1 VPLRN
6 YRYSLTH
13 SLLSLRYTEPLISL
27 ILLVFWLLTCGRHCL
42 HCSSALITAVKVS
55 CQYLNCLLNDIVT
68 DVLTLFSGDLLRWV
82 LSEGGRHVVVWR
94 GINQRQFM
102 SFCEYQ
108 QHLSVVKVYSKLV
121 SKNICILPEI
131 NVQWLTA
138 KSISLSVTLS
148 VCLSVCNC
156 LLQWLHC

>member
-1 VPLRN
+1 MPLRN
-6 YRYSLTH
+6 YSLTH
-13 SLLSLRYTEPLISL
+13 IFDVVEITVHWTTDQSHLAGLLAVHMWSSL
-27 ILLVFWLLTCGRHCL
+27 F
-42 HCSSALITAVKVS
+42 ALFFCAVYS
-55 CQYLNCLLNDIVT
+55 CQSQLSVSQLSTEWHIVT

-94 GINQRQFM
+94 GINQRQFV

-108 QHLSVVKVYSKLV
+108 HLSVKVYSKLV
-121 SKNICILPEI
+121 SKNICISPEI

-156 LLQWLHC
+156 MLQWLHC